1 MERGRRTMVRIGD
14 LRDRD
19 VVNVNDGKRLGI
31 INDVDL
37 DIENGVVKA
46 IIVPAGGGFMG
57 VIGRKQ
63 DLIIPWDKIVKVGV
77 DTILVDYPVELE
89 QG

>member
-1 MERGRRTMVRIGD
+1 LERGRRTMVRIGD

>member
-1 MERGRRTMVRIGD
+1 MVRIGD

>member
-1 MERGRRTMVRIGD
+1 MTRISD

-31 INDVDL
+31 ISDVDL
-37 DIENGVVKA
+37 DIEKGTLKA

-57 VIGRKQ
+57 MIGRKQ
-63 DLIIPWDKIVKVGV
+63 DFIIPWDKIVKVGV
-77 DTILVDYPVELE
+77 DTILVDYPVDPE
-89 QG
+89 QC